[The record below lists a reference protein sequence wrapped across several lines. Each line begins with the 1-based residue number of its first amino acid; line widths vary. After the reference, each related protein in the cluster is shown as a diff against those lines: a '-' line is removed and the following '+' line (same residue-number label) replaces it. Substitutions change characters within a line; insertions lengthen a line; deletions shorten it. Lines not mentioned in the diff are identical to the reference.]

1 MAILLPVL
9 LVSMTGCRSSE
20 QTAEGTAYQ
29 DALRNMVPALP
40 EVPSFPALDWQYRDG
55 MYCLTEN
62 DVDLFLDYRENALP
76 IYIWEMQQYRK
87 KMDAILES
95 F

>member
-1 MAILLPVL
+1 MVMLILVL

-20 QTAEGTAYQ
+20 QVVEDTSYQ

-62 DVDLFLDYRENALP
+62 DVDLFLDYKENTLP
-76 IYIWEMQQYRK
+76 LFRWEMDQYRRK
-87 KMDAILES
+87 LETILEA